1 MTRVLLF
8 GYGNPGR
15 GDDGLGPALVEHFSQ
30 TGQPGLTCLSD
41 MQLQVEHVTDLA
53 DMQLVLFADADMSC
67 SETIVLEEIFP
78 AQDASYTS
86 HAMTPQ
92 ALLHACHK
100 LYGKPAPPSFL
111 LHMRGYQ
118 FELGD
123 TMTAQALRNLQEA
136 IRLVQQLCETPEI
149 ETWRGMLQHA

>member
-30 TGQPGLTCLSD
+30 SNSTCLSCLSD

-53 DMQLVLFADADMSC
+53 DHQLVLFADADMSC
-67 SETIVLEEIFP
+67 SAPLLLEAIHP
-78 AQDASYTS
+78 AQDVSYTS

-92 ALLHACHK
+92 ALLHAFRQ
-100 LYGKPAPPSFL
+100 LYGKPAPPAFL
-111 LHMRGYQ
+111 LRMRGHH

-123 TMTAQALRNLQEA
+123 DFSAQAQANLREA
-136 IRLVQQLCETPEI
+136 IRLVQQLCETPNAEN
-149 ETWRGMLQHA
+149 WRRMLQHA